1 MEQWVR
7 NSFLAVGLLALVV
20 GLCLGFPA
28 EINATA
34 ESVFYDTG
42 ANPVKVNGVTYSP
55 QIDQQK
61 FNEKMASLKYFI
73 VDLDH
78 QVYGFESKEEY
89 IQAEKAFQQKWSKQV
104 VAMGKN
110 ATDLYQHANYKGWW
124 YGVAV
129 GYAVN
134 FNNSKYNDNVSSLKT
149 ASNSSGTRVCFHKN
163 GGEPC
168 KTYAP
173 GLNVSY
179 VGDGWNDQISYV
191 AVYER

>member
-1 MEQWVR
+1 MAKRVR
-7 NSFLAVGLLALVV
+7 KLFTVV
-20 GLCLGFPA
+20 GVLVLVISLSLCFSA
-28 EINATA
+28 EINATNEA
-34 ESVFYDTG
+34 VFYDHG

-55 QIDQQK
+55 QVDEQQ
-61 FNEKMASLKYFI
+61 FNQKMASLKYFI

-78 QVYGFESKEEY
+78 QVYGYESKEEY

-110 ATDLYQHANYKGWW
+110 ATDLYEHANFKGWW

-134 FNNSKYNDNVSSLKT
+134 FNHSKYNDAVSSLKT
-149 ASNSSGTRVCFHKN
+149 ATNSRGTRVCFHKN

-173 GLNVSY
+173 GLNVAY

-191 AVYER
+191 KVYER